1 MSGSLVKI
9 QETTVTSAVASV
21 TLTGIDSSYDVYK
34 LIIENVV
41 PTTNNDSFRLRV
53 TKSGTED
60 STSNYDYAFKNL
72 RTDTSFSN
80 HSGTNGDHYELAGGC
95 GTGTGEKD
103 NHILYLFNFAN
114 SSEYSFA
121 TVEGVLLNHTAS
133 MFGGQGGFVHTV
145 GSASDGVKVYF
156 NSGNI
161 DTGSRFVLYG
171 LKK

>member
-1 MSGSLVKI
+1 MSGSLIKI
-9 QETTVTSAVASV
+9 AETTVSSAVASV
-21 TLTGIDSSYDVYK
+21 TLTGIDSTYDVYMFV
-34 LIIENVV
+34 IENVV

-60 STSNYDYAFKNL
+60 STANYDYAFKNL
-72 RTDTSFSN
+72 RADTTFTN
-80 HSGTNGDHYELAGGC
+80 NSGTNGTYYQLAGGL
-95 GTGTGEKD
+95 GNATGEAYNDK
-103 NHILYLFNFAN
+103 LYLFNFPT
-114 SSEYSFA
+114 SEYSFA
-121 TVEGVLLNHTAS
+121 TLEGTLLNHS
-133 MFGGQGGFVHTV
+133 PNLFGGQGGFTHTV